1 MAPVKLWL
9 PPTDPPGLDRIAR
22 RRGVFDPAPHRNRGQ
37 RGIANHCSTREWD
50 NRIIA
55 TMVALGC
62 PRETAEEVRTHP
74 PARYAGLTIWCM
86 VQDAAEGDP
95 TAKQIVDRYRDIFQR
110 APRNHVGE
118 MHAAVEQPAHSSELS
133 AELGMPEA

>member
-9 PPTDPPGLDRIAR
+9 PPTDPRGLDRAPAHR
-22 RRGVFDPAPHRNRGQ
+22 PRFDPRPHRNRGM

-62 PRETAEEVRTHP
+62 PRDVAEEVRTHP
-74 PARYAGLTIWCM
+74 PARYAGLLVWTM
-86 VQDAAEGDP
+86 VQHAAAGDP
-95 TAKQIVDRYRDIFQR
+95 RAKACVDRYREIFARQAR
-110 APRNHVGE
+110 GAVAE
-118 MHAAVEQPAHSSELS
+118 MLGALEQPAHASELQT
-133 AELGMPEA
+133 EMGL